1 MDVNSPVGGRVVPLD
16 DVPDPVF
23 ANAMVGPG
31 VAVEPADALARAPV
45 GGVLR
50 LAKPHA
56 FIVEASGRS
65 VLVHLG
71 VDTVSLKGAGFEVLV
86 SQGGVVADG
95 DAVVRWDPVRVAA
108 AGLSPLV
115 IVVALA
121 RGVRL
126 DVVARVGAVVA
137 PGDTLFRWY

>member
-23 ANAMVGPG
+23 ATAMVGPG

-50 LAKPHA
+50 LANPHA